1 MSKITFNRYTLEEIN
16 CRKAPSDLVQIFSYG
31 DTAEQSISNCSGGA
45 DKWRLISTDCVEYP
59 YSDKYIEIAANL
71 SDITKTEWIASP
83 TCDDEARCH
92 WLLTRKDGLSLAIN
106 SIGASDDKFIINPA
120 LQGSLFSWRCLAD
133 KINISKKKS
142 SATIAAEIVRR
153 LLNAAEKL
161 LSDFSDFLE
170 EESKK
175 FVEIDDRVKAFNAVR
190 LAIDTGSKPYTQRD
204 VERSNFEKH
213 TDWGFVYI
221 LKMRDG
227 NEPKASVSIL
237 SCSINQAVLI
247 AKIMKGE

>member
-106 SIGASDDKFIINPA
+106 SIGASDDKFRINPA

-161 LSDFSDFLE
+161 LSDFLE

-221 LKMRDG
+221 LKTRDG